1 MLQLISNWSW
11 GLIESNPARNSFI
24 FVCKRTIIYWS
35 SQFNC
40 WGHLVWILDVNSYC
54 EGTSLST
61 SSNIFSRKKDVAPTK
76 WCWQQSVQQ
85 NIVLVCRTTDLSVLM
100 TIYNDDASQCGYN
113 NNAQCMYS
121 ELQAYLFFV

>member
-1 MLQLISNWSW
+1 LVMRINWVQS
-11 GLIESNPARNSFI
+11 
-24 FVCKRTIIYWS
+24 CKEFIYWS

-61 SSNIFSRKKDVAPTK
+61 SLNIFSRNKNVAPKK

-85 NIVLVCRTTDLSVLM
+85 NLVLVCRTTMIWVYSWH
-100 TIYNDDASQCGYN
+100 IYIDDAPQCAYN

-121 ELQAYLFFV
+121 EL